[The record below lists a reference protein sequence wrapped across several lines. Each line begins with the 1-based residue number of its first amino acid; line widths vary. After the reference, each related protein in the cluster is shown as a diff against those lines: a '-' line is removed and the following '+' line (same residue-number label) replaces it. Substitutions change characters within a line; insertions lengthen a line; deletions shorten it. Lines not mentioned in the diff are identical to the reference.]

1 MLNWSEYEAV
11 EAKEALTAL
20 SERPFIPLKF
30 AIATPVEGIAKYISA
45 LLVLI
50 ARIPAGMITLSFE
63 SNISNPGY
71 LVPKL

>member
-30 AIATPVEGIAKYISA
+30 AIAIPEVGTAKYISA
-45 LLVLI
+45 LSVS
-50 ARIPAGMITLSFE
+50 IT
-63 SNISNPGY
+63 
-71 LVPKL
+71 